1 MVIEWRC
8 SRMQTINER
17 LREIR
22 KSKNISQRKL
32 GELAGMPQQAIAK
45 YETGKV
51 NPKLTSLKRIANA
64 LDVKLEDLLIG
75 TNWTEVEKPKSYNS
89 GAEFEKARR
98 DLLQHLQRVGAKER
112 AISRKIGGEIAS
124 FTEKTIPGE
133 QSIAYK
139 NALNFAFDKLN
150 LDGQKIAVDQ
160 VELLTE
166 IPKYQKG
173 SDSECPASQNAE
185 TPTGS
190 ESATDA
196 TPPENK

>member
-1 MVIEWRC
+1 
-8 SRMQTINER
+8 MQTINER

-75 TNWTEVEKPKSYNS
+75 TNWTEVEKPKSHNS
-89 GAEFEKARR
+89 GAEYEKARR
-98 DLLQHLQRVGAKER
+98 DLLQHLQRVGAKEK
-112 AISRKIGGEIAS
+112 AISRKIGGEITS
-124 FTEKTIPGE
+124 FTEKTIHGE
-133 QSIAYK
+133 QSTAYK
-139 NALNFAFDKLN
+139 NALNLAFDKLN